1 PHCYSCLSSFPLHDA
16 PPPCISPLSLHD
28 ALPISFSP
36 REPSHERSNH
46 PNLRPR
52 LRADI
57 PRHRRARS
65 SGRRQHHAGL
75 LDLPDERLPRSEEHT
90 SESSH
95 VKISYAVF
103 CLKKKKTK
111 KMRER

>member
-1 PHCYSCLSSFPLHDA
+1 MRGRA
-16 PPPCISPLSLHD
+16 
-28 ALPISFSP
+28 FSP

-75 LDLPDERLPRSEEHT
+75 LDLPDERLPDLRD
-90 SESSH
+90 
-95 VKISYAVF
+95 AVRGLWRARRQL
-103 CLKKKKTK
+103 C
-111 KMRER
+111 RRPGAEGPVRPQ